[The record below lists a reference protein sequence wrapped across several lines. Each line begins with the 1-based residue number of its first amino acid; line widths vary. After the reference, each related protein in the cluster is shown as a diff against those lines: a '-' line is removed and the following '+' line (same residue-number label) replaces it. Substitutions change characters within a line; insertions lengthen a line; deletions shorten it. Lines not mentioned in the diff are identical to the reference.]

1 MTGHALLDHVLGVG
15 VRIGG
20 YDRHPQTPR
29 AAGTVSCRIPRVE
42 RVAALMQIDGDAGA
56 VRAARLAR
64 GLSQEDLAA
73 ESGLDRTYISGLERG
88 ARNPALS
95 TIEKVS
101 RALQVRVSVLM
112 VQAETDA
119 RD

>member
-1 MTGHALLDHVLGVG
+1 MAGL
-15 VRIGG
+15 
-20 YDRHPQTPR
+20 R
-29 AAGTVSCRIPRVE
+29 AGFGR
-42 RVAALMQIDGDAGA
+42 A
-56 VRAARLAR
+56 VRAARLER

-101 RALQVRVSVLM
+101 RALEVKVSVLM
-112 VQAETDA
+112 AQAETNA
-119 RD
+119 

>member
-1 MTGHALLDHVLGVG
+1 MSGL
-15 VRIGG
+15 
-20 YDRHPQTPR
+20 R
-29 AAGTVSCRIPRVE
+29 AGFGR
-42 RVAALMQIDGDAGA
+42 A
-56 VRAARLAR
+56 VRATRLAR

-95 TIEKVS
+95 TIERVS

-112 VQAETDA
+112 TQAEVDGSVEGT
-119 RD
+119 